1 MALDLKTWK
10 KDFFEKEKN
19 TETPDIVAQRLVNV
33 YRQLSVLGEGCVPAF
48 NKMLIDAGT
57 PEVLVA
63 MKGIPGGDELREYV
77 DFVQNQEQVRH
88 EEEQQEQNDETGTE
102 RLLPKAEEISPL
114 WDMMTPVYAGGGGN
128 GGGISSAQVYT
139 LATRLNNVGLSLLEA
154 EYKKILAKLIQ
165 NNQQLMEIASYLVI
179 DSDIEKTQ
187 RNLKTVL
194 SKMNETQQ
202 TQVREMTKMLTQ
214 SRQNVSE
221 KNKRSITNLLETTL
235 LTSTGTTVPQ
245 QQEKGENNG

>member
-114 WDMMTPVYAGGGGN
+114 WDMMTPVYAGGGEN

-214 SRQNVSE
+214 SGQNVSE

>member
-1 MALDLKTWK
+1 
-10 KDFFEKEKN
+10 
-19 TETPDIVAQRLVNV
+19 
-33 YRQLSVLGEGCVPAF
+33 
-48 NKMLIDAGT
+48 
-57 PEVLVA
+57 
-63 MKGIPGGDELREYV
+63 
-77 DFVQNQEQVRH
+77 
-88 EEEQQEQNDETGTE
+88 
-102 RLLPKAEEISPL
+102 
-114 WDMMTPVYAGGGGN
+114 MMTPVYAGGGGN

-214 SRQNVSE
+214 SGQNVSE

-235 LTSTGTTVPQ
+235 LTSTGTSVPQ

>member
-88 EEEQQEQNDETGTE
+88 EEEQQAQNDEMGTE
-102 RLLPKAEEISPL
+102 RLL
-114 WDMMTPVYAGGGGN
+114 
-128 GGGISSAQVYT
+128 
-139 LATRLNNVGLSLLEA
+139 
-154 EYKKILAKLIQ
+154 
-165 NNQQLMEIASYLVI
+165 
-179 DSDIEKTQ
+179 
-187 RNLKTVL
+187 
-194 SKMNETQQ
+194 
-202 TQVREMTKMLTQ
+202 
-214 SRQNVSE
+214 
-221 KNKRSITNLLETTL
+221 
-235 LTSTGTTVPQ
+235 
-245 QQEKGENNG
+245 